1 MISRAGN
8 LARASAL
15 PAQPGFAAYTCG
27 KWTRSGRHQVK
38 KLTDKQKSRLW
49 ELQRNRNFQASRRL
63 EGVEMPLVTL
73 TAAEALARLEE
84 LRRHYER

>member
-1 MISRAGN
+1 M
-8 LARASAL
+8 
-15 PAQPGFAAYTCG
+15 
-27 KWTRSGRHQVK
+27 K

-63 EGVEMPLVTL
+63 EGVEMPVTL

>member
-1 MISRAGN
+1 M
-8 LARASAL
+8 
-15 PAQPGFAAYTCG
+15 
-27 KWTRSGRHQVK
+27 K
-38 KLTDKQKSRLW
+38 KLTDKQKSRLR

-73 TAAEALARLEE
+73 TAAEALARLEA

>member
-1 MISRAGN
+1 M
-8 LARASAL
+8 
-15 PAQPGFAAYTCG
+15 
-27 KWTRSGRHQVK
+27 K

-63 EGVEMPLVTL
+63 EGVEMPLVTP
-73 TAAEALARLEE
+73 AEALARLEE

>member
-1 MISRAGN
+1 M
-8 LARASAL
+8 
-15 PAQPGFAAYTCG
+15 
-27 KWTRSGRHQVK
+27 K

-73 TAAEALARLEE
+73 TAAEALARLEA
-84 LRRHYER
+84 LRRHYERLIRRRARSISLPGSRYHA

>member
-8 LARASAL
+8 LARSAL
-15 PAQPGFAAYTCG
+15 RRNPDLPLILVANGHVQ
-27 KWTRSGRHQVK
+27 GRHQVK

-73 TAAEALARLEE
+73 TAAEALARLEA
-84 LRRHYER
+84 LREAL

>member
-1 MISRAGN
+1 MKKLTDKQKSRLWELQRNRN
-8 LARASAL
+8 L
-15 PAQPGFAAYTCG
+15 
-27 KWTRSGRHQVK
+27 

-73 TAAEALARLEE
+73 TAAEALARLEA